1 MAAQLGADAVDP
13 RETDLAAY
21 TRDTYGDG
29 ADVSFE
35 ASGAGAVTLKAAV
48 AAVRNGG
55 TIVMVASSHG
65 EVPIDLNTIMNS
77 QKRLV
82 GTLAYTNEDFAEV
95 ITAIADGTL
104 DPSPLV
110 SSTISL
116 DDASEKGLNHL
127 LGEGRNSEVKILVRP
142 Y

>member
-1 MAAQLGADAVDP
+1 
-13 RETDLAAY
+13 
-21 TRDTYGDG
+21 
-29 ADVSFE
+29 
-35 ASGAGAVTLKAAV
+35 
-48 AAVRNGG
+48 
-55 TIVMVASSHG
+55 MV
-65 EVPIDLNTIMNS
+65 
-77 QKRLV
+77 
-82 GTLAYTNEDFAEV
+82 TLAYTNEDFAEV

-142 Y
+142 

>member
-1 MAAQLGADAVDP
+1 MPDVDIN
-13 RETDLAAY
+13 R
-21 TRDTYGDG
+21 
-29 ADVSFE
+29 S
-35 ASGAGAVTLKAAV
+35 SGTH
-48 AAVRNGG
+48 RW
-55 TIVMVASSHG
+55 I
-65 EVPIDLNTIMNS
+65 E
-77 QKRLV
+77 
-82 GTLAYTNEDFAEV
+82 AYTNEDFAEV

-142 Y
+142 